1 MIGMVRLV
9 LAKYVWL
16 HPGTGYIL
24 MNYITLV
31 YNMTGPEME
40 IGFF

>member
-16 HPGTGYIL
+16 HPSAGYIL

-31 YNMTGPEME
+31 FMTGPEMGM
-40 IGFF
+40 GFF